1 MEPGQQLYVLPAK
14 PAPIKRFASLRLT
27 RVTNENVKKANCKH
41 TRQKS
46 WRSQSQRQ
54 DNGRTMQ
61 RLHQAPVQLRAN
73 YSRGRNGQVTHH
85 QKILFT
91 AFYLKLTL
99 MKTSLFLFVDPSHFI
114 LCTRVELGGGRKIVK
129 NWREKRLR

>member
-1 MEPGQQLYVLPAK
+1 MMCNSLQCGSEVAASTEPPAQEKQNSQEQMSSLPPGVGPSQVEPGQQLYVLPAK

-27 RVTNENVKKANCKH
+27 R
-41 TRQKS
+41 KS

-73 YSRGRNGQVTHH
+73 YSR
-85 QKILFT
+85 
-91 AFYLKLTL
+91 
-99 MKTSLFLFVDPSHFI
+99 
-114 LCTRVELGGGRKIVK
+114 
-129 NWREKRLR
+129 